1 MQLKRSALELETVE
15 LVPVGAGPG
24 ASAIERKNPFLHFVA
39 AWRWFLIFV
48 GAPTVFAA
56 VYLFAIAADRYEA
69 ESKFIVRNPS
79 LGTSS
84 LSGLMQE
91 VGGAG
96 MTNDAYIVHAYM
108 RSRDALKV
116 LVSQAGLLERLNRP
130 EADFLWRYPS
140 FLFKQSQEH
149 LWKHFNRFLT
159 IDYDQ
164 TTGISTLRV
173 QAFRP
178 DDAKIITEVLLGS
191 AETLVNHIS
200 ARAQGDAVATA
211 AQTVED
217 SRLNAQ
223 DAVNKIT
230 EFRKKNRMIDPG
242 KISASALDTITQLSL
257 DIAKTK
263 AELAELTSSSP
274 DSPQATSLQR
284 RIAAIN
290 DQIAQERRLLAG
302 SDQSLAP
309 LIAEYEMLTLNREF
323 SERTFASA
331 QSALELARIE
341 ASRQQIF
348 LENISS
354 PTAPDYPI
362 YPRRLLQL
370 IGVFALCSLAYA
382 IGRKLVLEVLAHAE
396 R

>member
-1 MQLKRSALELETVE
+1 M
-15 LVPVGAGPG
+15 
-24 ASAIERKNPFLHFVA
+24 
-39 AWRWFLIFV
+39 
-48 GAPTVFAA
+48 
-56 VYLFAIAADRYEA
+56 
-69 ESKFIVRNPS
+69 
-79 LGTSS
+79 
-84 LSGLMQE
+84 
-91 VGGAG
+91 
-96 MTNDAYIVHAYM
+96 
-108 RSRDALKV
+108 
-116 LVSQAGLLERLNRP
+116 
-130 EADFLWRYPS
+130 
-140 FLFKQSQEH
+140 
-149 LWKHFNRFLT
+149 WKHFNQFLT

-164 TTGISTLRV
+164 TTGISILRV

-178 DDAKIITEVLLGS
+178 DDAKIIAEVLLRS

-200 ARAQGDAVATA
+200 ARAQGDAVSTA
-211 AQTVED
+211 QRTVDD
-217 SRLNAQ
+217 SRLSAQ

-230 EFRKKNRMIDPG
+230 EFRKKNRLIDPG

-290 DQIAQERRLLAG
+290 EQIAQERRLLAG

-309 LIAEYEMLTLNREF
+309 LMAEYEMLTLNREF
-323 SERTFASA
+323 AERTFASA
-331 QSALELARIE
+331 QSALEMARIE

-348 LENISS
+348 LENISA

-362 YPRRLLQL
+362 YPRRLLLL

>member
-1 MQLKRSALELETVE
+1 MQLKRSALELEPVE
-15 LVPVGAGPG
+15 LVPVGAGPR
-24 ASAIERKNPFLHFVA
+24 ASVIERKNPFLYFVA

-48 GAPTVFAA
+48 GAPTALAA
-56 VYLFAIAADRYEA
+56 VYLFAIAADRYES

-108 RSRDALKV
+108 RSRDALQA
-116 LVSQAGLLERLNRP
+116 LVSQADLLERLNRP

-149 LWKHFNRFLT
+149 LWKHFNQFLT

-178 DDAKIITEVLLGS
+178 DDAKIIAEVLLRS

-211 AQTVED
+211 QRTVED

-230 EFRKKNRMIDPG
+230 EFRKKNRLIDPG

-257 DIAKTK
+257 GIAKTK

-309 LIAEYEMLTLNREF
+309 LLAEYEMLTLNREF

-331 QSALELARIE
+331 QSALEMARIE

-348 LENISS
+348 LENISA
-354 PTAPDYPI
+354 PTAPDYPF
-362 YPRRLLQL
+362 YPRRFLQL
-370 IGVFALCSLAYA
+370 IGVFALCSLFYA
-382 IGRKLVLEVLAHAE
+382 IGRRLVLEVLAHAE